1 VSEFTVLDSAEDVAS
16 AAAADIAEALRDGAR
31 SLVLAGGTTPR
42 RCYEL
47 LSRMEVDWGRVS
59 ILFGDERCVRPDH
72 PESNYRMAREA
83 LLDRVA
89 PATVYRMPAEL
100 GPDEAAGL
108 YAHIV
113 AAVSPLDVVVLGV
126 GEDGHTASLFPGH
139 PALKATGLA
148 VGIRDSPKPPPQRV
162 TLTLTALLAARRVII
177 LATGAGKAD
186 AVARAKRHEV
196 PSGMI
201 AGARWLIDRAAA
213 GQLPSPRRGE
223 G

>member
-1 VSEFTVLDSAEDVAS
+1 MSSSSNFTVLGSAEDVAA
-16 AAAADIAEALRDGAR
+16 AAAADIAEALHDGAR
-31 SLVLAGGTTPR
+31 TLVLAGGTTPQ
-42 RCYEL
+42 RCYVL
-47 LSRMEVDWGRVS
+47 LSQMDVEWGRVS
-59 ILFGDERCVRPDH
+59 ILFGDERCVPPHHPD
-72 PESNYRMAREA
+72 SNYRMAREA

-108 YAHIV
+108 YAHVV
-113 AAVSPLDVVVLGV
+113 AALAPLDLVVLGV

-139 PALKATGLA
+139 PALKAAGLA
-148 VGIRDSPKPPPQRV
+148 VGIRDAPKPPPQRV
-162 TLTLTALLAARRVII
+162 TLTLTALQSARRVII

-186 AVARAKRHEV
+186 AVARAKRNEV

-213 GQLPSPRRGE
+213 GQ
-223 G
+223 

>member
-1 VSEFTVLDSAEDVAS
+1 MHDSSSFTVLESAEDVA
-16 AAAADIAEALRDGAR
+16 AAAAAEISQALWKGAR
-31 SLVLAGGTTPR
+31 TLVLAGGTTPK

-47 LSRMEVDWGRVS
+47 LSAMEVEWGRVS
-59 ILFGDERCVRPDH
+59 VLFGDERCVHPDH

-100 GPDEAAGL
+100 GPDHGAAL
-108 YAHIV
+108 YAPVV
-113 AAVSPLDVVVLGV
+113 AAETPLDVVVLGV

-139 PALKATGLA
+139 PALKTPGLV
-148 VGIRDSPKPPPQRV
+148 VGIHDSPKPPPERV
-162 TLTLTALLAARRVII
+162 TLTLNALQAARTVII

-213 GQLPSPRRGE
+213 GQ
-223 G
+223 